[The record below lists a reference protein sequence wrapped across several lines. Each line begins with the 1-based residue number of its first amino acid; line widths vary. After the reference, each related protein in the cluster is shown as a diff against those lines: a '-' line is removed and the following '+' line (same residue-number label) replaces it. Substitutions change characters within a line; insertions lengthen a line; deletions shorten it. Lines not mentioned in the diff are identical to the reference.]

1 MLTYIVTTMENGP
14 RNKEVHDRELQKW
27 EGCSSP

>member
-1 MLTYIVTTMENGP
+1 MLTYVVTVIEDGP

-27 EGCSSP
+27 KGCSSP